1 MNQGRGMT
9 WQEMS
14 AMLGLVTLAS
24 VFLFEPSLTIARAGT
39 AAWLVTLG
47 GGLIFL
53 LMALAMGMMYHRHI
67 TQRDGK
73 CSFVQFL
80 SSCVGQVG
88 QKAIYFIWI
97 GLLAMQL
104 VMMLRLAS
112 DSMAKIALQ
121 QGEILLPIILFGMGI
136 ILAAHRAID
145 AVLRA
150 GYLVLIGVSVL
161 LGLLALLLMPLWEIE
176 LIFPWQGFGYGATI
190 CEMGSEVGA
199 WCVGSVAFLLFPR
212 MQGQTACRSGL
223 VRGAVLTII
232 VKCVVIVSALFIFG
246 SVVGGE
252 RSLLVYE
259 MAKLVHFSQY
269 IQRVEAI
276 FVCAWAM
283 VVFLCMVILVQAM
296 LILIGEI
303 FQLRD
308 TKPLIGLTVVWA
320 VVCASLIEDTA
331 IAHVWSEVLAYRL
344 APLFFVAVFLAMA
357 ISVGC
362 RREMR

>member
-1 MNQGRGMT
+1 MNLGRGMT

-14 AMLGLVTLAS
+14 AMLGIVTLAS

-39 AAWLVTLG
+39 AAWLVKLG
-47 GGLIFL
+47 GGLIVL
-53 LMALAMGMMYHRHI
+53 LMVVAMGAMYHRHA
-67 TQRDGK
+67 TRVQRR
-73 CSFVQFL
+73 CSFAQFL
-80 SSCVGQVG
+80 SSCVGQIG
-88 QKAIYFIWI
+88 QRAIYLIWI
-97 GLLAMQL
+97 GLLMMQL
-104 VMMLRLAS
+104 VLMLRLVS

-121 QGEILLPIILFGMGI
+121 QAEILLPIMLFGIGM
-136 ILAAHRAID
+136 ILAARQAID

-176 LIFPWQGFGYGATI
+176 LMFPWQGFGYAVTV
-190 CEMGSEVGA
+190 CEMGRDVGT
-199 WCVGSVAFLLFPR
+199 WCVGSIVFLLFPR

-223 VRGAVLTII
+223 VRGAVLTMV
-232 VKCVVIVSALFIFG
+232 VKCVVILSALLIFG

-276 FVCAWAM
+276 FVCAWVM
-283 VVFLCMVILVQAM
+283 MVFLCMVILVQTM

-303 FQLRD
+303 FHLRD
-308 TKPLIGLTVVWA
+308 TKPLIGLAVAWA

-331 IAHVWSEVLAYRL
+331 MAHVWSEVLVYQL
-344 APLFFVAVFLAMA
+344 APLFFVTVFLAVV

-362 RREMR
+362 RRGT